1 MLNITNIPAPR
12 VDLIDP
18 RTNFMSREWYRF
30 FLNLFVLTGSG
41 QNQTSL
47 DDLQLGPPVMPVVTT
62 NNATP
67 VSSITVGASPF
78 TYVNL
83 TGFPA
88 DVMISGGGVSNL
100 EFSRDGFTFFNTGS
114 YYGMFGLSPSDTL
127 RVTYVSPPTMTLIPR

>member
-1 MLNITNIPAPR
+1 MPNITNIPAPR
-12 VDLIDP
+12 VEFIDP

-47 DDLQLGPPVMPVVTT
+47 DDLQIGPPPIPVVPS
-62 NNATP
+62 NSVTP
-67 VSSITVGASPF
+67 VSSITVTSSPF
-78 TYVNL
+78 TYVN
-83 TGFPA
+83 TTNSPA

-100 EFSRDGFTFFNTGS
+100 EFSRDGVTFFNTGS
-114 YYGMFGLSPSDTL
+114 YYGMFGLSPSDIL